1 MVHCF
6 VGCTRGGIAALR
18 LRAVSTGIKRLKSTV
33 YLGISKALWRVC
45 RCNPWNKGE
54 LIVRTFALF
63 NLDNLSLLR

>member
-33 YLGISKALWRVC
+33 YSSASQRRCGGFAGAIRGIR
-45 RCNPWNKGE
+45 GE
-54 LIVRTFALF
+54 LIVRNFCLI
-63 NLDNLSLLR
+63 